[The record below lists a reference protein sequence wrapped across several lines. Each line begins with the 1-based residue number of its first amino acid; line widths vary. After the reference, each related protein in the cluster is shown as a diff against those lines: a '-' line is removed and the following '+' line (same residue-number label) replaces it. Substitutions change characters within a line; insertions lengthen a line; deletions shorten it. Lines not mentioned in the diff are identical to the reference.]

1 MRVTVVLLAAI
12 AVSFASAATNA
23 DQNSL
28 STKTS
33 LGLVD
38 PIDGTLG
45 DINNNGKRF
54 LRRQKPSEDDDAD
67 VDDSDVDEERI
78 NASKLRDLVS
88 GKTSKQFDHWG
99 KQKTLAFKSLG
110 QAGRSQRDESQ
121 KGLRLV
127 LQRHLPQRQLA
138 SLITGASQRRFA
150 PLVIGPGS

>member
-12 AVSFASAATNA
+12 AVSFASAAINA

-33 LGLVD
+33 LGLVN

-54 LRRQKPSEDDDAD
+54 LRRQKPSEDDDSD

-78 NASKLRDLVS
+78 NASKLKDLVN
-88 GKTSKQFDHWG
+88 GKTRTQFTHWG
-99 KQKTLAFKSLG
+99 DQKLSPSKVWDKL
-110 QAGRSQRDESQ
+110 
-121 KGLRLV
+121 KGLSDTKRKMV
-127 LQRHLPQRQLA
+127 YDWYYKDIYRN
-138 SLITGASQRRFA
+138 GNWRR
-150 PLVIGPGS
+150 

>member
-12 AVSFASAATNA
+12 A
-23 DQNSL
+23 
-28 STKTS
+28 TS

-78 NASKLRDLVS
+78 NASKLRDLVD
-88 GKTSKQFDHWG
+88 GKTRKQFDHWG
-99 KQKTLAFKSLG
+99 KQKLSPSRVWDKLEGLSETNRKKVYDWYFKDIYRNG
-110 QAGRSQRDESQ
+110 NW
-121 KGLRLV
+121 
-127 LQRHLPQRQLA
+127 
-138 SLITGASQRRFA
+138 RR
-150 PLVIGPGS
+150 